1 METDEHVDPKLLEGG
16 CDAIFLLSDGLPSW
30 DDFEATE
37 VPDETD
43 EPANPESKADTKR
56 TPTMTFDGP
65 YGQYHVTG
73 DYLVHD
79 VRRMNLLRNVEIH
92 VVAVGEADDLLLT
105 RIADLGLG
113 KIRRVGAPP
122 AAAPR

>member
-1 METDEHVDPKLLEGG
+1 
-16 CDAIFLLSDGLPSW
+16 
-30 DDFEATE
+30 
-37 VPDETD
+37 
-43 EPANPESKADTKR
+43 
-56 TPTMTFDGP
+56 MTFDGP

-73 DYLVHD
+73 DYLVAD

-113 KIRRVGAPP
+113 KIRRVGAS
-122 AAAPR
+122 AAPAPR